1 VEVGVSVDWLFRSL
15 LFCPANEP
23 RKIAR
28 LARSAADAV
37 VLDLEDAVADAHK
50 IAARGTA
57 REALS
62 ALDGVTR
69 CVRVN
74 SFETGLTVGDV
85 AAVVCAELDA
95 IVLPKAETVQDIRR
109 LDRLIARA
117 EATNGVAAGAVR
129 VIAIVETC
137 AGIAAAAELAGGGSR
152 LCRIVF
158 GAGDLAADLGLP
170 TIRGDLSAALAYGR
184 AKIVYAAR
192 AAGLPPPVDGPYLH
206 VRDLAGFA
214 RDSETARALG
224 HGGRLCLHPDQVPV
238 VNRIFSPDAEEVAFA
253 RKLIAAFAEAEGAGS
268 ASITVDGVFVD
279 YPIARKARHIVA
291 LADAIAAREAGRS
304 HSTGDAAGPSS
315 RATASAGDRP

>member
-1 VEVGVSVDWLFRSL
+1 MSLGWLFRSL

-23 RKIAR
+23 RKVAR
-28 LARSAADAV
+28 LARSGADAV

-50 IAARGTA
+50 VAARGAA
-57 REALS
+57 REALGS
-62 ALDGVTR
+62 LGGVTR

-74 SFETGLTVGDV
+74 SFETGLTAGDV
-85 AAVVCAELDA
+85 ASVVCAELDA

-117 EATNGVAAGAVR
+117 EAENGVAAGAVR

-137 AGIAAAAELAGGGSR
+137 AGVAAAAELAAAGGR

-184 AKIVYAAR
+184 AKVVYDAR

-206 VRDLAGFA
+206 VRDLAGLA
-214 RDSETARALG
+214 RDCETARALG

-238 VNRIFSPDAEEVAFA
+238 VNRAFSPDAEEVAFA
-253 RKLIAAFAEAEGAGS
+253 RRVVAAFAEAEG
-268 ASITVDGVFVD
+268 
-279 YPIARKARHIVA
+279 
-291 LADAIAAREAGRS
+291 
-304 HSTGDAAGPSS
+304 
-315 RATASAGDRP
+315 